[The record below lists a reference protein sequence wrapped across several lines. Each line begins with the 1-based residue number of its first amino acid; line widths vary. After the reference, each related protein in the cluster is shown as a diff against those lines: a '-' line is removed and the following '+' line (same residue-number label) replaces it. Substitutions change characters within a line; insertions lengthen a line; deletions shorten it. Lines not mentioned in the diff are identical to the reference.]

1 MNAATKEKMSLSP
14 VELADEL
21 SMTSD
26 QYLVVEGRSDK
37 LSWEHLQKEG
47 LKLRKIRIANKKDC
61 SGNKEYVKCV
71 MKLMN
76 KRKKK
81 NVIGIVDLDYDYV
94 TEKVEIVDNL
104 FYYKYIDLENVLIQ
118 SSTLKEINKM
128 ISSSEKKL
136 DENELKKFLYE
147 KVYVLGLLRLLN
159 EIEGCG
165 FDFQNV
171 DYKKLLKGD
180 QQEFL
185 NYFLAKMQ
193 LNADNKKYILEEMKQ
208 LSLKEYDEKYICNGH
223 DLMKL
228 LSLMTNKIIATDNP
242 IVYKEEVLENMFL
255 LGYRYKMDKTDVK
268 ECEDIIFT

>member
-37 LSWEHLQKEG
+37 LFWEHLQKEG

-136 DENELKKFLYE
+136 DEN
-147 KVYVLGLLRLLN
+147 
-159 EIEGCG
+159 
-165 FDFQNV
+165 
-171 DYKKLLKGD
+171 
-180 QQEFL
+180 
-185 NYFLAKMQ
+185 
-193 LNADNKKYILEEMKQ
+193 
-208 LSLKEYDEKYICNGH
+208 
-223 DLMKL
+223 
-228 LSLMTNKIIATDNP
+228 
-242 IVYKEEVLENMFL
+242 
-255 LGYRYKMDKTDVK
+255 
-268 ECEDIIFT
+268 